1 MTPDPAVTDVQP
13 DVLWSPPPGHESRL
27 GDFLAHC
34 RQIVDPAIHQYD
46 DLLAWSIADIEAFWG
61 VLSAYAGI
69 RWHQRPSKVLA
80 SRTMPGTDWFRGGT
94 LSYAEHALAAATDR
108 PDDLAIVAISQTRP
122 DENWTWSRL
131 ADEVRRIRSGLHL
144 LGVGQGD
151 VVAAYMPNLPETVAA
166 LLATASLGAV
176 WVSCPPEFGAQS
188 VLSRLGQV
196 DPVVLLAVDGYRYG
210 NKDVD
215 LRGAVATIRAGLPTV
230 RAVVHLPYL
239 TGEPL
244 ADSIGWSSWDLSI
257 SDGMDHRPVPFAH
270 PLYVLFSSG
279 TTGLPKPIVHGTGG
293 ILLEH
298 WKALALHHDLGPQT
312 RFFWFTTTGWM
323 MWNYLV
329 SGLVVGASIVLFD
342 GDPGF
347 PDRGMLWR
355 IAGEQKVSVFG
366 TGAPYITAS
375 RKSDLHPMELGDLPG
390 RMRQVG
396 STGSPLPAAG
406 FRWVAEELPGVQ
418 LNSISGG
425 TDVCTAFVGMNPLTP
440 VWSGEISRPL
450 LGCDVVALREDGSH
464 AAIGE
469 QGELVVRQPMPS
481 MPLGLWGDADGRR
494 LRAAYYDRF
503 PGLWQQG
510 DWVTFTERGS
520 CIISGRSDATL
531 NRGGV
536 RFGTAD
542 LYAVLESLPDVVDSL
557 AVHLEEG
564 DMLLLFVVTVDGEL
578 DQVREGAIKREL
590 RTRLSPRHVPD
601 RIVAV
606 PDVPRTLTGKKL
618 EVPVK
623 RILQGAEPEDVASTS
638 ALADPGSLLPFVE
651 LARRLA
657 STEAQDAN
665 HDGEQKSP
673 SAVRRT

>member
-1 MTPDPAVTDVQP
+1 MTAETSEADVRP
-13 DVLWSPPPGHESRL
+13 DVLWTQSLGSESRL
-27 GDFLAHC
+27 AHFLTHC
-34 RQIVDPAIHQYD
+34 RQTVDPALHEYD
-46 DLLAWSIADIEAFWG
+46 DLLAWSIADLEGFWG
-61 VLSAYAGI
+61 VLSTYAGI
-69 RWHQRPSKVLA
+69 RWHKPPSEVL
-80 SRTMPGTDWFRGGT
+80 RTRSMPGADWFHGGT
-94 LSYAEHALAAATDR
+94 LSYSEHALAAADAR
-108 PDDLAIVAISQTRP
+108 PDDVAIVAISQTRP
-122 DENWTWSRL
+122 AERWTWSRL
-131 ADEVRRIRSGLHL
+131 ADETRRIRAGLQQ
-144 LGVGQGD
+144 LGVRQGE

-176 WVSCPPEFGAQS
+176 WVSCPPEFGADS
-188 VLSRLGQV
+188 VLTRLGQV

-215 LRGAVATIRAGLPTV
+215 CRGVVASIRAELPSV

-239 TGEPL
+239 AEKPIVD
-244 ADSIGWSSWDLSI
+244 AIRWREWVA
-257 SDGMDHRPVPFAH
+257 SDGEDLVHLPVAFSH

-298 WKALALHHDLGPQT
+298 WKALALHHDLGAGN

-329 SGLVVGASIVLFD
+329 SGLVVGAGIVLFD

-347 PDRGMLWR
+347 PDPSVLWR
-355 IAGEQKVSVFG
+355 VAAEQGVSVFG
-366 TGAPYITAS
+366 TGAPYLMAS
-375 RKSDLHPMELGDLPG
+375 RKNGLRLLEVEGLRG
-390 RMRQVG
+390 RLRQVG

-406 FRWVAEELPGVQ
+406 FRWVSEELPDVQ
-418 LNSISGG
+418 VNSISGG

-440 VWSGEISRPL
+440 VWCGEISRPL
-450 LGCDVVALREDGSH
+450 LGCDVVALREDGTE
-464 AAIGE
+464 AAVGE

-481 MPLGLWGDADGRR
+481 MPLGLWGDTDGAR
-494 LRAAYYDRF
+494 LRQAYFEQF
-503 PGLWQQG
+503 PGLWRQG

-542 LYAVLESLPDVVDSL
+542 LYAVLESLPEVADSL

-564 DMLLLFVVTVDGEL
+564 DSLVLFVVTVDGEL
-578 DQVREGAIKREL
+578 DQTRQDAIRGEL
-590 RTRLSPRHVPD
+590 RRRLSPRHVPD
-601 RIVAV
+601 RMVAV
-606 PDVPRTLTGKKL
+606 PAIPRTLTGKKL

-623 RILQGAEPEDVASTS
+623 RILQGADPDDVASTS
-638 ALADPGSLLPFVE
+638 ALADAGSLLPFVDI
-651 LARRLA
+651 LRRLHA
-657 STEAQDAN
+657 
-665 HDGEQKSP
+665 DGEPGQQRADQHAAGSDGR
-673 SAVRRT
+673 SS

>member
-1 MTPDPAVTDVQP
+1 M
-13 DVLWSPPPGHESRL
+13 
-27 GDFLAHC
+27 
-34 RQIVDPAIHQYD
+34 
-46 DLLAWSIADIEAFWG
+46 
-61 VLSAYAGI
+61 
-69 RWHQRPSKVLA
+69 
-80 SRTMPGTDWFRGGT
+80 
-94 LSYAEHALAAATDR
+94 
-108 PDDLAIVAISQTRP
+108 
-122 DENWTWSRL
+122 
-131 ADEVRRIRSGLHL
+131 
-144 LGVGQGD
+144 
-151 VVAAYMPNLPETVAA
+151 
-166 LLATASLGAV
+166 GAV
-176 WVSCPPEFGAQS
+176 WVSCPPEFGAES
-188 VLSRLGQV
+188 VLGRLGQV

-210 NKDVD
+210 NQDVD
-215 LRGAVATIRAGLPTV
+215 RRGAVAAIRAGLPSV
-230 RAVVHLPYL
+230 RVVVHLPYL
-239 TGEPL
+239 TEEPM
-244 ADSIGWSSWDLSI
+244 ADAIGWSSWGI
-257 SDGMDHRPVPFAH
+257 SGSEEIDHQPVPFPH

-298 WKALALHHDLGPQT
+298 WKALALHHDLGPES
-312 RFFWFTTTGWM
+312 RFFWFSTTGWM

-347 PDRGMLWR
+347 PDRGTLWR
-355 IAGEQKVSVFG
+355 TAGEQKVSVFG
-366 TGAPYITAS
+366 TGAPYIMAS
-375 RKSDLHPMELGDLPG
+375 RKSELHPAELGDPLG

-418 LNSISGG
+418 VNSISGG

-450 LGCDVVALREDGSH
+450 LGCDVVALREDGSQ
-464 AAIGE
+464 ADIGE

-494 LRAAYYDRF
+494 LRAAYFDRY

-520 CIISGRSDATL
+520 CIVSGRSDATL

-542 LYAVLESLPDVVDSL
+542 LYAVLDSLPEIVDSL

-564 DMLLLFVVTVDGEL
+564 DMLLLFVVTVDGGLEQL
-578 DQVREGAIKREL
+578 REDSIRREL
-590 RTRLSPRHVPD
+590 RNRLSPRHVPD
-601 RIVAV
+601 TIVAV
-606 PDVPRTLTGKKL
+606 PGVPRTLTGKKL

-623 RILQGAEPEDVASTS
+623 RILQGADPVDVASTS
-638 ALADPGSLLPFVE
+638 AMADPGSLLPFVE
-651 LARRLA
+651 LARRFTP
-657 STEAQDAN
+657 TEAQDASN
-665 HDGEQKSP
+665 HAQQE
-673 SAVRRT
+673 ARTAARRV